1 MNATILNGAL
11 AGDRAVDAV
20 NDILK
25 SALTAQGWQVRS
37 WPLREEKIAFC
48 LGCFECWVKSPGLC
62 RIDDVGRDV
71 AESVI
76 ASDLAIYLTPITFGG
91 YSSEL
96 KKAVDRSICLI
107 SPFFQRIDG
116 EVHHHARYG
125 HFPRLLGVG
134 LLPAP
139 DAEQEEIFRTL
150 LSRNAINMHAPAQ
163 HALVL
168 YNGQSPDE
176 ISALLQPALF
186 EGEVLA

>member
-11 AGDRAVDAV
+11 TGDCAVDAV
-20 NDILK
+20 NNILK
-25 SALTAQGWQVRS
+25 GELTGQGWQVRS

-96 KKAVDRSICLI
+96 KKAIDRSICLI

-116 EVHHHARYG
+116 EVHHHARYK

-134 LLPAP
+134 VLPAP

-150 LSRNAINMHAPAQ
+150 VSRNAINMHASAQ
-163 HALVL
+163 QALVL
-168 YNGQSPDE
+168 YNGQSTDE
-176 ISALLQPALF
+176 ISALLQPVLF
-186 EGEVLA
+186 EGRVLA